1 MYAVGHPHRVI
12 QWPQPLRGPFAEVA
26 AGRAPGRTCR
36 KTLATARSALSVDVV
51 LFCATHAGESTRSFD
66 FEDAVQDVFALLDAL
81 PAGRMVLVGLSLG
94 GILAQEVVRRPRVG
108 GGEALGVGDPRLQLG
123 DLRPSHD
130 EDRPI
135 VSGGPVRVFGEASV
149 GEVSIGELV
158 GNVTRDL
165 SNPRAGGQG

>member
-1 MYAVGHPHRVI
+1 M
-12 QWPQPLRGPFAEVA
+12 
-26 AGRAPGRTCR
+26 
-36 KTLATARSALSVDVV
+36 ATARSALSVDAV